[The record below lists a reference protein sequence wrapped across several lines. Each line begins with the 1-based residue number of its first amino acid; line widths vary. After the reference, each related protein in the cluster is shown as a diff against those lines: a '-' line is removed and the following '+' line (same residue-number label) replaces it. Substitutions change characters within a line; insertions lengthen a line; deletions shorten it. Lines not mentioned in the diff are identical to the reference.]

1 MPQAIERLLA
11 TPNTTPRLP
20 AINFPL
26 PAIASRP
33 RKEGVL

>member
-20 AINFPL
+20 AINFP
-26 PAIASRP
+26 PSAMVSRP